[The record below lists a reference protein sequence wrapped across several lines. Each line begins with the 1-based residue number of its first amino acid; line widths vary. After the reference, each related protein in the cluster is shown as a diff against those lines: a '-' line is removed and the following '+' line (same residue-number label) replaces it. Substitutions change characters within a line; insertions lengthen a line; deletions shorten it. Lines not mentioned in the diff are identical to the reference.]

1 MNDQIIT
8 YLFTNV
14 SFGALFVWLLM
25 DTRKECKNREERY
38 EKTLAEGRDREDK
51 YRETIDK
58 LADKIAIVVEIRD
71 DVDEIKTK
79 LKSKLDEKGE

>member
-8 YLFTNV
+8 YLFSNI

-25 DTRKECKNREERY
+25 DTRKDGKIREERY
-38 EKTLAEGRDREDK
+38 EKSLAEGRDREDK

-58 LADKIAIVVEIRD
+58 LADKIAIVIEIRD
-71 DVDEIKTK
+71 DVDEIKSK
-79 LKSKLDEKGE
+79 LKEREKGE

>member
-8 YLFTNV
+8 YLFSNI

-25 DTRKECKNREERY
+25 DTRKDSKIREERY
-38 EKTLAEGRDREDK
+38 EKSLAEGRDREDK

-58 LADKIAIVVEIRD
+58 LADKIAIVIEIRD
-71 DVDEIKTK
+71 DVDEIKSK
-79 LKSKLDEKGE
+79 LKERGE

>member
-1 MNDQIIT
+1 MNEQIIT

-25 DTRKECKNREERY
+25 DTRKEGKSREERY
-38 EKTLAEGRDREDK
+38 EKLLSEGRDREDK

-58 LADKIAIVVEIRD
+58 LADKMAIVVEIRD
-71 DVDEIKTK
+71 DVEEVKEKIKN
-79 LKSKLDEKGE
+79 LEG

>member
-14 SFGALFVWLLM
+14 SFRALFVWLLM
-25 DTRKECKNREERY
+25 DTRKEGKNREERY

-58 LADKIAIVVEIRD
+58 LADKIAIVIEIRD
-71 DVDEIKTK
+71 DVEEI
-79 LKSKLDEKGE
+79 KSKLKEKGE